1 MKHLDYTV
9 EQLIF
14 IIEDSARK
22 VGYDEAE
29 QNMIKLDEVIEF
41 VKKVSK

>member
-1 MKHLDYTV
+1 MKHLDLTV

-14 IIEDSARK
+14 IIEDSART

-29 QNMIKLDEVIEF
+29 QNMKKLDEIVEF
-41 VKKVSK
+41 VKIITK

>member
-14 IIEDSARK
+14 IIEDSARTF
-22 VGYDEAE
+22 GYDKAE
-29 QNMIKLDEVIEF
+29 QNMKKLDEIVEF
-41 VKKVSK
+41 VKIITK

>member
-9 EQLIF
+9 EQLIL

-29 QNMIKLDEVIEF
+29 KQMIKLDEVMQF
-41 VKKVSK
+41 VKKVTK